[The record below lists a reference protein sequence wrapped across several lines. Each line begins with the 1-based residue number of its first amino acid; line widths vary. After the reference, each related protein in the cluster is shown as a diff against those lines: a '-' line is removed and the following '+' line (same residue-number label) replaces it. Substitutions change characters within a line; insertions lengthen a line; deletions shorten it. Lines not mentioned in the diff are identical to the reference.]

1 MLLNLSIQNI
11 KEKKFRSILGIISI
25 AIGVAS
31 IVVFLGLSNGIQTAT
46 FKEMEKGSPLTQITV
61 HPNTNK
67 SGVISLL
74 NTSGGNRLDK
84 SAIDKI
90 SSISG
95 VKKVYP
101 EIQFNEFASLE
112 AGVFGFSFLTDAML
126 FGLPE
131 EFLKEDIQGCTEIPC
146 PTWHTD
152 KSPYPTIIP
161 RKLLDMYNFALAI
174 PQGLPLL
181 SEKNLIGKKIILYPK
196 YSTFFPEASHKTEE
210 IELKVVG
217 FSDKVNL
224 IGVTL
229 PYEFIQDLNK
239 KYNSTIEEQYLEFF
253 VVTNS
258 PEVTATVA
266 KQIEDL
272 GYSANYLQ
280 KNLQEVEAKFKY
292 LSISLG
298 IISLIILISS
308 TIAIMSTFLA
318 VAMERKREIGLLRA
332 VGATKTHIKMLI
344 LYEAGIIGIAGSIL
358 GIIVG
363 YLSSMI
369 FDHFAISQLSTT
381 TFTPGTIF
389 AITPLLVIFAL
400 IFGTLLS
407 IFSAYLP
414 AKKAADVNPFEA
426 LR

>member
-1 MLLNLSIQNI
+1 MLLNLSLQNI
-11 KEKKFRSILGIISI
+11 KERKFRSILGIISI

-31 IVVFLGLSNGIQTAT
+31 IVVFLGLSNGIKTAT

-67 SGVISLL
+67 SGVVSLL
-74 NTSGGNRLDK
+74 NTSGGNRLGK
-84 SAIDKI
+84 SAIENI
-90 SSISG
+90 SKISG

-112 AGVFGFSFLTDAML
+112 AGILGFSFITDSML
-126 FGLPE
+126 FGIPE
-131 EFLKEDIQGCTEIPC
+131 EFLQNDIPECTNVPC
-146 PTWHTD
+146 AKWNVNSP
-152 KSPYPTIIP
+152 PYPAIIP

-181 SEKNLIGKKIILYPK
+181 NEKNLIGKKIMLYPK
-196 YSTFFPEASHKTEE
+196 YSTFFPEASNKTDE
-210 IELKVVG
+210 IELQVVG

-224 IGVTL
+224 IGATL
-229 PYEFIQDLNK
+229 PYEFVQELNK
-239 KYNSTIEEQYLEFF
+239 KYASNSEDQYLELF
-253 VVTNS
+253 VETES
-258 PEVTATVA
+258 PDLTADIA
-266 KQIEDL
+266 KQIETL

-332 VGATKTHIKMLI
+332 VGATKLHIRMLI

-358 GIIVG
+358 GIIIGKLGSIV
-363 YLSSMI
+363 
-369 FDHFAISQLSTT
+369 FDHFAISQLSNT
-381 TFTPGTIF
+381 TFNPDSLF
-389 AITPLLVIFAL
+389 NITPSLIGIAL

-407 IFSAYLP
+407 ILSAYLP
-414 AKKAADVNPFEA
+414 AKKASDINPFEA

>member
-1 MLLNLSIQNI
+1 MLLNLSLQNI
-11 KEKKFRSILGIISI
+11 KERKFRSILGIISI

-31 IVVFLGLSNGIQTAT
+31 IVIFLGLSQGIKTAT
-46 FKEMEKGSPLTQITV
+46 FKEMEKSSPLTQITV
-61 HPNTNK
+61 HPNTSK
-67 SGVISLL
+67 SGVVSLL

-84 SAIDKI
+84 TAIEKI
-90 SSISG
+90 SNISG
-95 VKKVYP
+95 VKEVYP

-112 AGVFGFSFLTDAML
+112 AGILGFSFITDAML

-131 EFLKEDIQGCTEIPC
+131 EFLKEDIPECAEIPC
-146 PTWHTD
+146 DTWHTNAP
-152 KSPYPTIIP
+152 PYPAIVP

-181 SEKNLIGKKIILYPK
+181 NEKNLIGKKIMLYPK
-196 YSTFFPEASHKTEE
+196 YSTFFPEVNKKTEE

-229 PYEFIQDLNK
+229 PYEFVQDLNK
-239 KYNSTIEEQYLEFF
+239 KYAPTSEEQYLEFF
-253 VVTNS
+253 IETES
-258 PEVTATVA
+258 PDLTADIA

-344 LYEAGIIGIAGSIL
+344 LFEAGIIGIAGSIL
-358 GIIVG
+358 GIILG
-363 YLSSMI
+363 GLSSMV
-369 FDHFAISQLSTT
+369 FDHFAISQLSST
-381 TFTPGTIF
+381 TFTPTTLF
-389 AITPLLVIFAL
+389 SITPLLVISAL

-407 IFSAYLP
+407 ILSAYLP
-414 AKKAADVNPFEA
+414 AKKAAEINPFEA